1 MKAPRYSVFL
11 FLFFFL
17 FRCNGKKKTWMR
29 TMVIISNVPFWKL
42 LDISYFQ
49 SYQKVQSTLTTTFE
63 RHHSVEDFIRT
74 WVNIR
79 VYFSWVHVMKP
90 KWVKVPWKLLV
101 VQKSE
106 PVLWRTLHQDISLI
120 IVFFFF
126 TETNLVFKFNLVLME

>member
-11 FLFFFL
+11 FFFYFL
-17 FRCNGKKKTWMR
+17 FRWNGKKKTWMR

-49 SYQKVQSTLTTTFE
+49 SYQQVQSTLTTTFE

-79 VYFSWVHVMKP
+79 VYFSWVNVMKP

-126 TETNLVFKFNLVLME
+126 TGTNLVFKFNLVLME